1 MENQSSSMTS
11 LSEAPPVPARHTHRD
26 HSADNPVAQAG
37 QPKVDRSQIQ
47 GWGADLD
54 HANRPA
60 YPMARMPARLD
71 HPPSGPTPDQP
82 LNMEVF
88 HSIERPGVTPLF
100 GTSAPPKGVSG
111 KIRRFAYKLSES
123 DIRHWL
129 LLLLAD
135 RVNVVEGIGE
145 DLMRGRVPNILA
157 EMGAG
162 AELRHNPAGF
172 ARKAAVATAVVGVG
186 YYLLRRRKRHQD

>member
-1 MENQSSSMTS
+1 MENQQTS
-11 LSEAPPVPARHTHRD
+11 VTRFNETMPASAAHVHRD

-37 QPKVDRSQIQ
+37 QPKVDRTQIQ
-47 GWGADLD
+47 GWGADLY

-71 HPPSGPTPDQP
+71 NPPAGLTSDQP
-82 LNMEVF
+82 LNMTVF
-88 HSIERPGVTPLF
+88 HSIERPGVTALF

-111 KIRRFAYKLSES
+111 RIRRFAYKLSET

-135 RVNVVEGIGE
+135 LVNVVEDIGE
-145 DLMRGRVPNILA
+145 DLMSRRVPNILG
-157 EMGAG
+157 EMGVG

-172 ARKAAVATAVVGVG
+172 VRKAAVATAVVGVG
-186 YYLLRRRKRHQD
+186 YYLLRSRKR